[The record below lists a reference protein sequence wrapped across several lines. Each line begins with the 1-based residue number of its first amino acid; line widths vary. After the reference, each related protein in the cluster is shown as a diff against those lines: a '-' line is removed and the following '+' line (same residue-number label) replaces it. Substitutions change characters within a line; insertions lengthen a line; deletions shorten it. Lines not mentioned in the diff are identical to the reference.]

1 MSILVVVGG
10 QWGDEGKG
18 KVVDLLAA
26 RAEIVARYQG
36 GPNAG
41 HSVALGDKRYA
52 LHHIP
57 CGILHPKKICIIGN
71 GVVVD
76 PGALLREIRD
86 LASAGIEVAGR
97 LFLSDRAHV
106 IFPYHREL
114 DRIREERMRKNRV
127 GTTCLGI
134 GPAYESKAGRKGV
147 RVVELKDR
155 DLLQSKIQQHF
166 REDDGPLPPVI
177 ERVGLDVRRVIEE
190 YVRFGDILSKF
201 TIDTASFLQRAIR
214 EGKPILCEGAQGTLL
229 DMDHGTYPYVTS
241 SNPTAGGACAG
252 LGLGP
257 TQIDAVLGVFKAYCS
272 RVGEGPFPTELREE
286 AGEHLR
292 ERGREYGTTTGRP
305 RRVGWFDAVA
315 ARYAVR
321 INGMKA
327 AALTLLDVLDDQS
340 EIPVCVAY
348 RYRGNRL
355 TEFPSEPWV
364 LDQVTPEF
372 ETVKGWRRTIGEVR
386 DVGALPPEAR
396 DFVRRLAERI
406 ECPIAMVSVG
416 ASREQVIR
424 CEGSILPDWI

>member
-1 MSILVVVGG
+1 MSNLVVVGG

-26 RAEIVARYQG
+26 RADVVARYQG

-41 HSVALGDKRYA
+41 HTVTVGDKRFA
-52 LHHIP
+52 MHHVP
-57 CGILHPKKICIIGN
+57 SGILHAGKVCVIGN

-76 PGALLREIRD
+76 PGSLLREIRD

-114 DRIREERMRKNRV
+114 DRIREEQIRRNRL
-127 GTTCLGI
+127 GTTGLGI

-147 RVVELKDR
+147 RVVELRDR
-155 DLLQSKIQQHF
+155 ALLQSKIEAHF
-166 REDDGPLPPVI
+166 RQEDGPLPPVM
-177 ERVGLDVRRVIEE
+177 ERIGLDIKRVIDE

-201 TIDTASFLQRAIR
+201 TIDTSAYLQRAIR
-214 EGKPILCEGAQGTLL
+214 EGKALLCEGAQGTLL
-229 DMDHGTYPYVTS
+229 DVDHGTYPFVTS
-241 SNPTAGGACAG
+241 SNPTAGGACTG

-257 TQIDAVLGVFKAYCS
+257 TQIDAVLGVFKAYAS
-272 RVGEGPFPTELREE
+272 RVGEGPFPTELREQN
-286 AGEHLR
+286 GEHLR

-327 AALTLLDVLDDQS
+327 MALTLLDVLDDQA

-348 RYRGNRL
+348 RYRETRL
-355 TEFPSEPWV
+355 TEIPSEPWV
-364 LDQVTPEF
+364 LEQVTPEY
-372 ETVKGWRRTIGEVR
+372 EVLKGWKKSTGEAR
-386 DVGALPPEAR
+386 DAASLPPEAR
-396 DFVRRLAERI
+396 DYVRRLGDLL
-406 ECPIAMVSVG
+406 ECPVALVSVG
-416 ASREQVIR
+416 ASREQSLS
-424 CEGSILPDWI
+424 CEGSILPEWV

>member
-1 MSILVVVGG
+1 MANLVVVGG

-26 RAEIVARYQG
+26 RADIVARYQG

-41 HSVALGDKRYA
+41 HTITLDDKKYA

-57 CGILHPKKICIIGN
+57 CGILHPKKTCVIGN

-76 PGALLREIRD
+76 PGSLLREIRD
-86 LASAGIEVAGR
+86 LATAGIEVAGR

-114 DRIREERMRKNRV
+114 DRMREERIRKNRL

-147 RVVELKDR
+147 RVVELRDR
-155 DLLQSKIQQHF
+155 ALLQNKVEQHF
-166 REDDGPLPPVI
+166 RAEDGQMPPVI
-177 ERVGLDVRRVIEE
+177 ERIGLDIRRVIDE

-201 TIDTASFLQRAIR
+201 AIDTSAYLQRALR
-214 EGKPILCEGAQGTLL
+214 EGKALLCEGAQGALL

-241 SNPTAGGACAG
+241 SNPTAGGACTG

-257 TQIDAVLGVFKAYCS
+257 TQVDAVLGVFKAYCS

-286 AGEHLR
+286 TGEHLR
-292 ERGREYGTTTGRP
+292 ERGHEYGTTTGRP

-315 ARYAVR
+315 ARYAAR
-321 INGMKA
+321 LNGMKA
-327 AALTLLDVLDDQS
+327 VALTLLDVLDDQA

-348 RYRGNRL
+348 RYRGARL
-355 TEFPSEPWV
+355 TEFPSEPWT
-364 LDQVTPEF
+364 LEQVTPEY
-372 ETVKGWRRTIGEVR
+372 ETLRGWRKPIAQAR
-386 DVGALPPEAR
+386 DLASLPAEAR
-396 DFVRRLAERI
+396 DYVRRLSDLI
-406 ECPIAMVSVG
+406 ECPVAIVSVG
-416 ASREQVIR
+416 ASREETIR
-424 CEGSILPDWI
+424 CEGSILPDWL